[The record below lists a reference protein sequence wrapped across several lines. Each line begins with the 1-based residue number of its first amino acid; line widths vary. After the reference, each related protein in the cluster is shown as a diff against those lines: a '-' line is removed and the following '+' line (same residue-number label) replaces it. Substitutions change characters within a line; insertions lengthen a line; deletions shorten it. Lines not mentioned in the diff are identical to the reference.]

1 MPIIINPQNCRYTA
15 CTTLARTFSYNGLK
29 PHLTGPVTA
38 ELKDL
43 KTLLKTPTRVNDI
56 VEVRLYI
63 GPFQSP
69 DDSAEHSVKW
79 KAKNSTL
86 PAIYRKFEF
95 KHKIRLASDTPCVK
109 KIISASKKLA
119 TDNIRIV
126 HGRII
131 ITLKLCTTIVYIT
144 KK

>member
-63 GPFQSP
+63 GPFQSLMIRQSIALSGKLKTAP
-69 DDSAEHSVKW
+69 CRPFTE
-79 KAKNSTL
+79 NSNL
-86 PAIYRKFEF
+86 S
-95 KHKIRLASDTPCVK
+95 IR
-109 KIISASKKLA
+109 
-119 TDNIRIV
+119 
-126 HGRII
+126 
-131 ITLKLCTTIVYIT
+131 
-144 KK
+144 